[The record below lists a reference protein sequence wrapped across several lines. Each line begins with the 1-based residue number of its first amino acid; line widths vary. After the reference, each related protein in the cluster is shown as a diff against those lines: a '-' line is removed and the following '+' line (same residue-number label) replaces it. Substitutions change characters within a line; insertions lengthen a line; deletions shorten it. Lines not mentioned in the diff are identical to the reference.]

1 VDFWLLSKLGVLAYL
16 LLRWVALRFDS
27 VRLIGSAIS
36 LSLGVGESTLRDLSC
51 DSLRGRIRILLRLIS
66 RISRDVNANNLN

>member
-1 VDFWLLSKLGVLAYL
+1 MDFWPLSKLEVLAYL
-16 LLRWVALRFDS
+16 LLMWEALRFDS

-36 LSLGVGESTLRDLSC
+36 LALRGGKVTLRDLSC

-66 RISRDVNANNLN
+66 RISRDVNANN